1 MKKTNKNPNSL
12 GAYIVSHYDELGKCK
27 TSQEVVNFVEKGR
40 NPTNSAY
47 VDEVIKEINGKFK
60 FKPAA
65 RAIDYVGRNVVLA
78 GEGLRANI

>member
-12 GAYIVSHYDELGKCK
+12 GAYVVSHYNELGKCK

-47 VDEVIKEINGKFK
+47 VDEVIKEINDKFK
-60 FKPAA
+60 FKPT